1 MIQGMPTATLG
12 RQRRKDANELI
23 ISYLYLR
30 MTVGW
35 LAILLPFALL
45 VGNIVISGQ
54 QPESI
59 SGYYYTGMRNVL
71 VGALCVLGVFLI
83 AYSGYDEPDRWITNL
98 AGIGA
103 LAVAFF
109 PTSSP
114 SFRPSAIGVFHHI
127 FAATAMTLMGF
138 MALQFM
144 KMKAPAEGT
153 HASWTEIWRLLRTL
167 RHAERVPDHQSRK
180 KIRNKIYRICA
191 WVILASVVLG
201 AAQSFVPLSVKGNS
215 HLLFWFETLALVA
228 FGASWFVKGTDVV
241 RSATS
246 AGTQQKPPDLR
257 RSASREPDHRDVIT
271 HRIGAIWNGSM
282 SGVRQVETGGIQRRD
297 SRTHIGIMPVIKDHS
312 PFELGIMPDHACDRG
327 GARLDPGAS
336 RSQAYQ
342 PDPGVDRPLGCA
354 GWPDTELAKRL
365 CTLSFVPCSPV
376 ALAGHWHKR
385 LYPVVSGARRRLRRE
400 KGGEARWGLQPSIR
414 FLHSQGKA
422 PVRYAR
428 PLCHRW
434 CDAPTSA

>member
-12 RQRRKDANELI
+12 RQRRKDTNELI

-30 MTVGW
+30 KTVGW

-71 VGALCVLGVFLI
+71 VGGLCVLGVFLI
-83 AYSGYDEPDRWITNL
+83 AYSGYDELDRWITNL

-103 LAVAFF
+103 LGVAFF

-127 FAATAMTLMGF
+127 FATAAMTLMGF

-167 RHAERVPDHQSRK
+167 WHAERVPDDQPRK
-180 KIRNKIYRICA
+180 KMRNRIYRICA

-201 AAQSFVPLSVKGNS
+201 AAQSFVPFSVKGNS

-228 FGASWFVKGTDVV
+228 FGASWFVKGQTLSGLLFWLAPNKSRRIYDDPL
-241 RSATS
+241 ATS
-246 AGTQQKPPDLR
+246 R
-257 RSASREPDHRDVIT
+257 IT
-271 HRIGAIWNGSM
+271 
-282 SGVRQVETGGIQRRD
+282 ET
-297 SRTHIGIMPVIKDHS
+297 
-312 PFELGIMPDHACDRG
+312 
-327 GARLDPGAS
+327 
-336 RSQAYQ
+336 
-342 PDPGVDRPLGCA
+342 
-354 GWPDTELAKRL
+354 
-365 CTLSFVPCSPV
+365 
-376 ALAGHWHKR
+376 
-385 LYPVVSGARRRLRRE
+385 
-400 KGGEARWGLQPSIR
+400 
-414 FLHSQGKA
+414 
-422 PVRYAR
+422 
-428 PLCHRW
+428 
-434 CDAPTSA
+434 

>member
-1 MIQGMPTATLG
+1 MIQGTPTATLG
-12 RQRRKDANELI
+12 RQRRKDTNELI

-30 MTVGW
+30 KTVGW

-83 AYSGYDEPDRWITNL
+83 AYSGYDELDRWITNL

-103 LAVAFF
+103 LGVAFF

-127 FAATAMTLMGF
+127 FATAAMTLMGF

-167 RHAERVPDHQSRK
+167 WHAERVPDDQPRK
-180 KIRNKIYRICA
+180 KMRNRIYRICA

-201 AAQSFVPLSVKGNS
+201 AAQSFVPLLVKGNS

-228 FGASWFVKGTDVV
+228 FGASWFVKGQTLSGLLFRLAPNKSRRIYDDPP
-241 RSATS
+241 ATS
-246 AGTQQKPPDLR
+246 R
-257 RSASREPDHRDVIT
+257 IT
-271 HRIGAIWNGSM
+271 
-282 SGVRQVETGGIQRRD
+282 ET
-297 SRTHIGIMPVIKDHS
+297 
-312 PFELGIMPDHACDRG
+312 
-327 GARLDPGAS
+327 
-336 RSQAYQ
+336 
-342 PDPGVDRPLGCA
+342 
-354 GWPDTELAKRL
+354 
-365 CTLSFVPCSPV
+365 
-376 ALAGHWHKR
+376 
-385 LYPVVSGARRRLRRE
+385 
-400 KGGEARWGLQPSIR
+400 
-414 FLHSQGKA
+414 
-422 PVRYAR
+422 
-428 PLCHRW
+428 
-434 CDAPTSA
+434 